1 MCQLCLFFL
10 QSEKTEYLRFLTFRL
25 DFNDYHAHQ
34 RAQGASVG
42 LTNTPPPH
50 LKFSRL
56 HDNNSTAT
64 DGDRMVPTRSDSP
77 TFERN
82 GPEAWT
88 VGEAGK
94 EGKKPKTLGGRSAR

>member
-1 MCQLCLFFL
+1 M
-10 QSEKTEYLRFLTFRL
+10 EILRFLTFRL
-25 DFNDYHAHQ
+25 DFNDFHAQQ
-34 RAQGASVG
+34 RAHGASVG

-56 HDNNSTAT
+56 HDYNNTT

-88 VGEAGK
+88 VGETGNK
-94 EGKKPKTLGGRSAR
+94 EGRMPKALGRSAR